1 MEKKEVKKVQEM
13 RCHQC
18 IFIQVSHHTISKPL
32 ESVKQKNSALRRY
45 LPSFYLFH
53 FFAQFRFIRSA
64 SFWFVA

>member
-1 MEKKEVKKVQEM
+1 M
-13 RCHQC
+13 H
-18 IFIQVSHHTISKPL
+18 IYPSKSPHN
-32 ESVKQKNSALRRY
+32 KQAPRERQAKNSALRRY